1 MKRFTIRLLI
11 IICLFTT
18 CRQMNAQRDS
28 TQYVPLSA
36 WGKMM
41 KSVDK
46 ATSTRGYQMTF
57 IGAPLILGGII
68 VKQEDDHFSNL
79 RNAYLPKFSYHYDD
93 IMQYFPAMAM
103 LGIKSAGI
111 KGRSSWGRMLVS
123 DAFSAAIM
131 ASTVN
136 LLKNTTQVKR
146 PDGSNNHSFPSGH
159 TATAFMTAT
168 MMHKEY
174 GLTRSPLYS
183 IGAYSLAAVTGI
195 TRQLNNK
202 HWMSDVMVGAG
213 IGIISTELG
222 YYFADLL
229 FKNKGI
235 LRKPI
240 DLKPFNIENKPSF
253 AGLYLGF
260 NLMPG
265 EHEINENL
273 HFDMYTGSNAGFEG
287 AYFFNKHIG
296 IGGRTTVANMP
307 VSFVGDLE
315 TTQLDMI
322 SIYAGPYF
330 SYPLSSYWLLG
341 SKALVGYN
349 YTPATTLKSVSFGNT
364 HSLAVGTGVS
374 MTFLAKHNLGFRFFI
389 DYSVMQSPF
398 RNSLRLTN
406 IITLG
411 GSVAVLL

>member
-1 MKRFTIRLLI
+1 MNSLKIVWLMLI
-11 IICLFTT
+11 CLQIICL
-18 CRQMNAQRDS
+18 QGQGQSDS
-28 TQYVPLSA
+28 TQFAPLPT

-41 KSVDK
+41 KSMDK
-46 ATSTRGYQMTF
+46 VTSSKAYQMTF
-57 IGAPLILGGII
+57 VGIPLIAGGLI

-79 RNAYLPKFSYHYDD
+79 RNAYLPRFSYHYDD
-93 IMQYFPAMAM
+93 IMQFLPAMAM
-103 LGIKSAGI
+103 LGIKSAGVE
-111 KGRSSWGRMLVS
+111 GRSSWKRMLVS
-123 DAFSAAIM
+123 DAFSVAIM

-136 LLKNTTQVKR
+136 LLKNTTKVMR
-146 PDGSNNHSFPSGH
+146 PDGSNSHSFPSGH

-183 IGAYSLAAVTGI
+183 IGAYSLATATGL

-229 FKNKGI
+229 FKDKGI
-235 LRKPI
+235 SHKSLEFE
-240 DLKPFNIENKPSF
+240 PFDTENNPSF

-265 EHEINENL
+265 EHEINENMHL
-273 HFDMYTGSNAGFEG
+273 DLYTGSNAGFEG
-287 AYFFNKHIG
+287 ACFFNKYIG
-296 IGGRTTVANMP
+296 MGGRATVASMP
-307 VSFVGDLE
+307 VSFDGDLE

-330 SYPLSSYWLLG
+330 SYPLSPYWLLG
-341 SKALVGYN
+341 SKALIGYN
-349 YTPATTLKSVSFGNT
+349 YTPEATLKSVTFGNI
-364 HSLAVGTGVS
+364 HSLAASTGIS
-374 MTFLAKHNLGFRFFI
+374 FTFLAKHNLGFRFFT
-389 DYSVMQSPF
+389 DYSAMQSPF
-398 RNSLRLTN
+398 NSSLRLTH
-406 IITLG
+406 ILTLG
-411 GSVAVLL
+411 SSVAVIM